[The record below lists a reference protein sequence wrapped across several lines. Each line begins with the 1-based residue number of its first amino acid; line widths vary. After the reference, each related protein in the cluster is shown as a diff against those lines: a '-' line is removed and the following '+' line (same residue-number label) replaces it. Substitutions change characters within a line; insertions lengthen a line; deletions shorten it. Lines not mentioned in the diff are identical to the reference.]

1 MCGKHKKLKE
11 GSAGGRIKG
20 QDGFVNRAPQSGG
33 EKKLQ
38 ESRRSRKAEGAAK
51 GNNPKR
57 EGSITVREELKL
69 ERNGIKVM
77 EV

>member
-1 MCGKHKKLKE
+1 M
-11 GSAGGRIKG
+11 
-20 QDGFVNRAPQSGG
+20 G
-33 EKKLQ
+33 EK
-38 ESRRSRKAEGAAK
+38 RSCRKAEGAGK